1 MNIGKKIMEIRKE
14 HNLSQEDLANM
25 FFVTRQTISSWECG
39 KSYPDIETII
49 KISDKF
55 NISLDKLLK
64 GDVKMVKKIDKKVR
78 LNKYLIITLIVLII
92 VAIPIGIYGYKKAI
106 KANSV
111 ISNILDGYTVM
122 DFDLDEFSFSDDL
135 KVGDYLDYYV
145 YINEFDNDKSIPL
158 YKGIE
163 IKLLRDENNQNVE
176 NIRKAKHLIVSVPDA
191 EFKVLTV
198 LSTISSNK
206 ATKEIKKS
214 KDKKITIN
222 YDLRDKILNKIAII
236 LDGEP
241 YSPNNR

>member
-1 MNIGKKIMEIRKE
+1 MNIGSKIAEIRKE
-14 HNLSQEDLANM
+14 HNLSQEELANM
-25 FFVTRQTISSWECG
+25 FFVTRQTISSWENG

-64 GDVKMVKKIDKKVR
+64 GDKKMVKKIDKKVR
-78 LNKYLIITLIVLII
+78 LNKYLIIALII
-92 VAIPIGIYGYKKAI
+92 LIIIAIPVGIFGYKKSQELE
-106 KANSV
+106 ANKV
-111 ISNILDGYTVM
+111 ISNIPDGYTVM
-122 DFDLDEFSFSDDL
+122 DLDLKDFTFSDDL

-163 IKLLRDENNQNVE
+163 IKLLRDENNQN
-176 NIRKAKHLIVSVPDA
+176 IKDIKDAKHLIISVPDQ

-198 LSTISSNK
+198 LSTMNSNN

-214 KDKKITIN
+214 KDKKITVN

-236 LDGEP
+236 LDGE
-241 YSPNNR
+241 

>member
-1 MNIGKKIMEIRKE
+1 MLLGG
-14 HNLSQEDLANM
+14 
-25 FFVTRQTISSWECG
+25 SWECG

-64 GDVKMVKKIDKKVR
+64 GDVKMVKKIDKKVK
-78 LNKYLIITLIVLII
+78 LNKYLIIILILLII
-92 VAIPIGIYGYKKAI
+92 ISIPVGIYGYKKAQEL

-111 ISNILDGYTVM
+111 ISNIPDGYTVM
-122 DFDLDEFSFSDDL
+122 DFDLDDFTFSNDL

-145 YINEFDNDKSIPL
+145 YINEFDNAKSIPL
-158 YKGIE
+158 YRGIE
-163 IKLLRDENNQNVE
+163 IKSLRDENNENVKD
-176 NIRKAKHLIVSVPDA
+176 IREAKHLIVSVPDA

-198 LSTISSNK
+198 LSTMSSNK

-236 LDGEP
+236 LDGE
-241 YSPNNR
+241 

>member
-14 HNLSQEDLANM
+14 HNLSQEELANM
-25 FFVTRQTISSWECG
+25 FFVTRQTISSWENG

-64 GDVKMVKKIDKKVR
+64 GDKKMVKKIDKKVR
-78 LNKYLIITLIVLII
+78 LNKYLIIALII
-92 VAIPIGIYGYKKAI
+92 LIIIAIPVGIFGYKKSQELE
-106 KANSV
+106 ANKV
-111 ISNILDGYTVM
+111 ISNIPDGYTVM
-122 DFDLDEFSFSDDL
+122 DLDLKDFTFSDDL

-163 IKLLRDENNQNVE
+163 IKLLRDENNQN
-176 NIRKAKHLIVSVPDA
+176 IKDIKDAKHLIISVPDQ

-198 LSTISSNK
+198 LSTMNSNN

-214 KDKKITIN
+214 KDKKITVN

-236 LDGEP
+236 LDGE
-241 YSPNNR
+241 

>member
-25 FFVTRQTISSWECG
+25 FYVTRQTISSWECG

-92 VAIPIGIYGYKKAI
+92 VAIPIGIYGYKKTKEL

-111 ISNILDGYTVM
+111 ISNIPDGYTVV
-122 DFDLDEFSFSDDL
+122 DFDLDEFSFSNDL
-135 KVGDYLDYYV
+135 KAGDYLDYYV

-158 YKGIE
+158 YRGIE
-163 IKLLRDENNQNVE
+163 IKMLRDENNGNVE
-176 NIRKAKHLIVSVPDA
+176 DINNAKHLIVSVPDS
-191 EFKVLTV
+191 EFKTLMI
-198 LSTISSNK
+198 ISAMNENGIS
-206 ATKEIKKS
+206 KEIKKS
-214 KDKKITIN
+214 KNNSLKVN
-222 YDLRDKILNKIAII
+222 YELRDKILNKIAVT
-236 LDGEP
+236 LDGE
-241 YSPNNR
+241 

>member
-25 FFVTRQTISSWECG
+25 FYVTRQTISSWECG

-64 GDVKMVKKIDKKVR
+64 GDVKMVKKIDKKVK
-78 LNKYLIITLIVLII
+78 LNKYLIIILILLII
-92 VAIPIGIYGYKKAI
+92 ISIPVGIYGYKKAQEL

-111 ISNILDGYTVM
+111 ISNIPDGYTVM
-122 DFDLDEFSFSDDL
+122 DFDLDDFTFSNDL

-145 YINEFDNDKSIPL
+145 YINEFDNAKSIPL
-158 YKGIE
+158 YRGIE
-163 IKLLRDENNQNVE
+163 IKSLRDENNENVKD
-176 NIRKAKHLIVSVPDA
+176 IREAKHLIVSVPDA

-198 LSTISSNK
+198 LSTMSSNK

-236 LDGEP
+236 LDGE
-241 YSPNNR
+241 